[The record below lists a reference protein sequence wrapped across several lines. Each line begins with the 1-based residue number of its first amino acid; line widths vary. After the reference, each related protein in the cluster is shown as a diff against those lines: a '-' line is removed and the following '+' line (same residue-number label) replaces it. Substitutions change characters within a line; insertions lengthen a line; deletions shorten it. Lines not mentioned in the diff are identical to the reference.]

1 MNKQDGVVAPAA
13 MGKAEIRVIM
23 IGLMVAMFPGALD
36 STIIGPAMPTIG
48 RELGDVGNLPWIV
61 TAYLLVATAA
71 TPLYGKLSDIHG
83 RRVMLLTAIGLFAI
97 GSVLCAL
104 APTMIML
111 AIARAVQA
119 LGGGGLV
126 SLAMTVIGDVVAPKE
141 RPRYQ
146 VYTSVM
152 WTTASLLGP
161 VLGGYF
167 AELWHWTLIFWINLP
182 LCLVAYILTDSKLK
196 RLPRHER
203 PHKLDIAGAFL
214 LVVASGLVQLT
225 LSWGGSHYAWSSPQI
240 LSLGAASA
248 VFVALFIWRLAR
260 AAEPLI
266 PYRLLSNQIV
276 LTGASS
282 VGLTMAVFVALTV
295 YTPIYFENVRGLS
308 ASQSG
313 LALLPLMVCSTIG
326 ALAAG
331 RVMVHLRRYKFVAL
345 TGLALASAALL
356 PIFFF
361 PHDLSLTT
369 IEILL
374 AIVSIGVGAVFP
386 TTTVSIQNSVA
397 RHDLGTATGLITFM
411 RNLGAAAG
419 VAIFGATLGVIDLGA
434 RAEAGSNAL
443 ADTFRWMFLIGA
455 VGLLFALV
463 ILTFMEERAL
473 SSGKSG
479 ALG

>member
-1 MNKQDGVVAPAA
+1 MTIEDHAA
-13 MGKAEIRVIM
+13 QPKLGKAEIRVIM

-61 TAYLLVATAA
+61 TAYLLVATAV

-83 RRVMLLTAIGLFAI
+83 RRVMLLAAISLFAI

-104 APTMIML
+104 APSMILL
-111 AIARAVQA
+111 AAARAVQA

-126 SLAMTVIGDVVAPKE
+126 SLAMTVVGDIVAPRD

-146 VYTSVM
+146 VYTSIM
-152 WTTASLLGP
+152 WTSASLLGP

-182 LCLVAYILTDSKLK
+182 LCLAAFLLTDSKLK

-214 LVVASGLVQLT
+214 LVIASGLVQLT
-225 LSWGGSHYAWSSPQI
+225 LSWGGSHYPWSSPTI
-240 LSLGAASA
+240 LSLAAASII
-248 VFVALFIWRLAR
+248 FIALFIWRLAR
-260 AAEPLI
+260 AGEPLI
-266 PYRLLSNQIV
+266 PYRLLSNKIV

-282 VGLTMAVFVALTV
+282 VGMTMGVFVGLSV
-295 YTPIYFENVRGLS
+295 YAPIYFENVRGLS
-308 ASQSG
+308 AGQSG

-326 ALAAG
+326 AVTAG

-345 TGLALASAALL
+345 IGLGLAAAALL
-356 PIFFF
+356 PLFLH
-361 PHDLSLTT
+361 PVDLSFTLV
-369 IEILL
+369 EVLL
-374 AIVSIGVGAVFP
+374 AVVSTGVGAVFP

-397 RHDLGTATGLITFM
+397 RHDLGTATSLITFM
-411 RNLGAAAG
+411 RNLGGAAG
-419 VAIFGATLGVIDLGA
+419 VALFGAALGGVDLGSA
-434 RAEAGSNAL
+434 AAGEAL
-443 ADTFRWMFLIGA
+443 AGAFRWVFLLGA
-455 VGLLFALV
+455 AGLV
-463 ILTFMEERAL
+463 IALIILVFMEERAL

-479 ALG
+479 ALN